1 MTIDTGKANISLLNE
16 TDNIVLVDI
25 YADGE
30 LNKNNVDDI
39 HEAINNLNTPIP
51 IDTICVKSGKN
62 FLSDEAF
69 EYSMEHNSIHGKV
82 IYVIKHMKDIHYPSK
97 VKKTYFKEHVVDF
110 CTSIDEAYHLLKS
123 MVDQNI

>member
-30 LNKNNVDDI
+30 LNKNNIDDI
-39 HEAINNLNTPIP
+39 HEAINNLNTAIP

-69 EYSMEHNSIHGKV
+69 EYFMEHNKLHDKFV
-82 IYVIKHMKDIHYPSK
+82 YVIKHMKDIHFPSQ
-97 VKKTYFKEHVVDF
+97 VQQTYFKEHVVDF
-110 CTSIDEAYHLLKS
+110 CTSIDEAHLLLKS
-123 MVDQNI
+123 M